1 MTRKHIAQGVG
12 AVALIAVGVVAGV
25 AWTERLGRGR
35 LAGGGGIAA
44 APEAVQAS
52 RQAANTDESVE
63 VVLTLEAVARRKKI
77 ALDVRVEPGEAALL
91 DEKLVRRALENLLG
105 NALKYTPSG
114 RDISVGVRRLPEKIA
129 IEVADRGPGIPA
141 DMKGSMFRYRSGAT
155 R

>member
-63 VVLTLEAVARRKKI
+63 VVLTLEAVNSQSGEALSREQVEAESKEQVLKALSQAATRLRVVETRP
-77 ALDVRVEPGEAALL
+77 LDVL
-91 DEKLVRRALENLLG
+91 DL
-105 NALKYTPSG
+105 
-114 RDISVGVRRLPEKIA
+114 I
-129 IEVADRGPGIPA
+129 GIPLPRISRKSLGPA
-141 DMKGSMFRYRSGAT
+141 LVAA
-155 R
+155 